1 MEGIEMS
8 PELGELAAA
17 LAKAQA
23 QIKKAAKNAKNPHLR
38 NKYADL
44 ESVLDVVRP
53 VAAEH
58 GLSFPCF
65 PVCRD
70 RTAGVRWMLL
80 HASGQWIS
88 GEVLHD
94 VGQAKGLKPA
104 QADGVCISYAKRYA
118 VSAVFAVS
126 TGDDTD
132 GETHAVA
139 KRQNRRQ
146 IDIRKSD
153 PAAWNA
159 FATALEEKGIKLEAL
174 NAWLAERGK
183 PQAHAL
189 ESAEWKR
196 MAKWALSDEGREVLT

>member
-8 PELGELAAA
+8 TELDKLAPA

-23 QIKKAAKNAKNPHLR
+23 EIRKAAKNARNPHLR
-38 NKYADL
+38 NRYADL

-53 VAAEH
+53 VAASH

-70 RTAGVRWMLL
+70 GRAGVRWMLL
-80 HASGQWIS
+80 HASGQWMS

-94 VGQAKGLKPA
+94 VGSSKGLKPA

-118 VSAVFAVS
+118 ASAVFSVS

-132 GETHAVA
+132 GETRHSTARAVD
-139 KRQNRRQ
+139 KR
-146 IDIRKSD
+146 KTH
-153 PAAWNA
+153 PEAW
-159 FATALEEKGIKLEAL
+159 ATFTRAMEEAGIPLEKLDSYL
-174 NAWLAERGK
+174 T
-183 PQAHAL
+183 
-189 ESAEWKR
+189 
-196 MAKWALSDEGREVLT
+196 MCKWVFSDEGRKALS